1 MSAGPSKS
9 ALRSSSSTDRVLVE
23 SHRSSHASKSAL
35 VAILKSVQE
44 HGLPT
49 NLSRQSV
56 KRARNRE
63 LNATTPLGNLFID
76 INLDLKNGS
85 TRSVPILN
93 PAALLW
99 AECKKC
105 VAFGTFLQKAISE
118 CHNYMSIALYTD
130 EVLPGNPLKGLNQR
144 KLWAFYWSFLDFQQ
158 NLGCEELWLHVACI
172 RSSILKQVSGGVT
185 QVFEKIVKT
194 FYRASYD
201 FRYGLPLE
209 IDGATVLLRAQITC
223 IVGDEAALKSCWSF
237 KGASGIVP
245 CVQCTNCV
253 SDASDLQRRS
263 GNLFTTS
270 TPHLNKCVP
279 NDDQKFLEL
288 VKHLDSEKP
297 NRTQKQF
304 EQLEK
309 AFGITLL
316 EGMAQRV
323 ESLLHLGI
331 GPCSTLMYD
340 WMHVYLVNGV
350 WNSEVGWLL
359 DHLRDPEL
367 ATWVADLTFPGSV
380 KGRSVTGVHV
390 LEKRAWNSGSISC
403 SASEGLSLYQVLR
416 GYLMTLPPAQK
427 QQLQVQSYFALS
439 EVVDILTKSRFEI
452 VDPSDVSNAIEKHL
466 NIRLHAYPN
475 STPVPKCHFAL
486 HLGPQCRHHKWLRS
500 CWVHERKHKE
510 VKREGGAM
518 MNANVSVGFEACV
531 HLERFF
537 VIIWTSTMS
546 FISGF

>member
-1 MSAGPSKS
+1 MSTGPSKS
-9 ALRSSSSTDRVLVE
+9 GASSSTDRVLVE

-63 LNATTPLGNLFID
+63 LTQTTPMGDLFID
-76 INLDLKNGS
+76 VELLMKTGQV
-85 TRSVPILN
+85 RKVPVVN

-99 AECKKC
+99 TEASKC
-105 VAFGTFLQKAISE
+105 TGFGNFLAKVITTCSS
-118 CHNYMSIALYTD
+118 NTMSIALYTD
-130 EVLPGNPLKGLNQR
+130 EVLPGNPLKGLNAR
-144 KLWAFYWSFLDFQQ
+144 KLWAFYWSVLEFQG
-158 NLGCEELWLHVACI
+158 NLGCEGLWFHVACI
-172 RSSILKQVSGGVT
+172 RSSILKQVVGGVT

-194 FYRASYD
+194 FYRAPYD

-209 IDGATVLLRAQITC
+209 VNGTTMILRAQITC
-223 IVGDEAALKSCWSF
+223 LVGDEAALKSCWSF

-253 SDASDLQRRS
+253 SDASDLQRL
-263 GNLFTTS
+263 GGDLFTTS

-288 VKHLDSEKP
+288 VKHLESEKP
-297 NRTQKQF
+297 LRTQKQF

-309 AFGITLL
+309 AYGITLL
-316 EGMAQRV
+316 EGMGQRV
-323 ESLLHLGI
+323 ESLLQLGI

-340 WMHVYLVNGV
+340 WMRVYLVNGV
-350 WNSEVGWLL
+350 WNSETGWLL
-359 DHLRDPEL
+359 DHLRDREL
-367 ATWVADLTFPGSV
+367 VTWVAGLTFPGSV
-380 KGRSVTGVHV
+380 KGRSVTGVQV

-403 SASEGLSLYQVLR
+403 SASEGLSLYGVIR
-416 GYLMTLPPAQK
+416 GYLMTLPQAQ
-427 QQLQVQSYFALS
+427 QQQAQVQSYFALC
-439 EVVDILTKSRFEI
+439 EVLDILTKSRFER
-452 VDPSDVSNAIEKHL
+452 VNPSYVSTAIEKHL
-466 NIRLHAYPN
+466 NFRLHAYPN
-475 STPVPKCHFAL
+475 STPVPKCHYAL
-486 HLGPQCRHHKWLRS
+486 HLGPQCRHHTWLCS

-518 MNANVSVGFEACV
+518 MNANVTVAFEACV
-531 HLERFF
+531 HLERF
-537 VIIWTSTMS
+537 S
-546 FISGF
+546 